1 MGESMKKVFIIVI
14 ILVIMLLIISILNNK
29 DIINK
34 KYYVNNNE
42 YYIEV
47 DYPCFNDENIDNY
60 INDYVNNGIN
70 EFKYKVENY
79 SYMYLDYDYN
89 VNNNEI
95 EVIFYKYFNINNK
108 VNIDS
113 IVFNI
118 NNNNINIKEVDN
130 RSVDNNVYQSNFID
144 VNKKMVA
151 LTFDDGPNYNT
162 SKILEI
168 LNKYNVSATFF
179 VLGSKIS
186 GNEKILEKMAE
197 YGIEIGNHTYSH
209 KLMTKMDNDTI
220 IKEIKDTNDLIYN
233 VIGKYPKVVRPSY
246 GSFNTK
252 IKESINMP
260 IIIWDI
266 DTLDWKSHNSSKIV
280 SRIMNKVSDGD
291 IILMHD
297 IYSATVTAV
306 DIVVPKLI
314 NEGYQIV
321 SVSELFY
328 YKNIELE
335 NGKVYGKAG

>member
-1 MGESMKKVFIIVI
+1 MKKVFIIVI
-14 ILVIMLLIISILNNK
+14 IMSILLITFLFNINN
-29 DIINK
+29 ITNK
-34 KYYVNNNE
+34 KYYTNNDE
-42 YYIEV
+42 YFIEV
-47 DYPCFNDENIDNY
+47 DYPYFNKENIDNY
-60 INDYVNNGIN
+60 ISDYVNETIT
-70 EFKYKVENY
+70 EFKYRVDEY
-79 SYMYLDYDYN
+79 SYMYLDYDYS
-89 VNNNEI
+89 VNNNDIEI
-95 EVIFYKYFNINNK
+95 IFYKYININNK
-108 VNIDS
+108 VNIDN
-113 IVFNI
+113 IVFYI
-118 NNNNINIKEVDN
+118 SNNQINIKEVGN
-130 RSVDNNVYQSNFID
+130 TNNDNNIYQKDFID
-144 VNKKMVA
+144 TNKKIIA

-179 VLGSKIS
+179 VLGSEIS
-186 GNEKILEKMAE
+186 GNEKILETMNE
-197 YGIEIGNHTYSH
+197 YGMEIGNHTYSH
-209 KLMTKMDNDTI
+209 KLMTKMDNEHI
-220 IKEIKDTNDLIYN
+220 IKEIKDTNELIYS

-246 GSFNTK
+246 GSFNKK

-297 IYSATVTAV
+297 IYSATVKAV
-306 DIVVPKLI
+306 EIVVPKLLS
-314 NEGYQIV
+314 EGYQIV

>member
-14 ILVIMLLIISILNNK
+14 IMSILLITFLFNINN
-29 DIINK
+29 ITNK
-34 KYYVNNNE
+34 KYYTNNDK
-42 YYIEV
+42 YFIEV
-47 DYPCFNDENIDNY
+47 DYPYFNKKNIDNY
-60 INDYVNNGIN
+60 ISDYVNETIT
-70 EFKYKVENY
+70 EFKYRVDEY
-79 SYMYLDYDYN
+79 SYMYLDYDYS
-89 VNNNEI
+89 VNNNDIEI
-95 EVIFYKYFNINNK
+95 IFYKYININNK
-108 VNIDS
+108 VNIDN
-113 IVFNI
+113 IVFYI
-118 NNNNINIKEVDN
+118 SNNQINIKEVSN
-130 RSVDNNVYQSNFID
+130 ITNDNNIYQNDFID
-144 VNKKMVA
+144 INKKIIA

-186 GNEKILEKMAE
+186 GNEKILETMNE
-197 YGIEIGNHTYSH
+197 YGMEIGNHTYSH
-209 KLMTKMDNDTI
+209 KLMTKMDNEHI
-220 IKEIKDTNDLIYN
+220 IKEIKDTNELIYS

-246 GSFNTK
+246 GSFNKK

-297 IYSATVTAV
+297 IYSATVKAV
-306 DIVVPKLI
+306 EIVVPKLLS
-314 NEGYQIV
+314 EGYQIV